1 MIFTFISF
9 GLYVVFSLGIIRSIS
24 GEIQAE
30 LPNVIK
36 ISLLP
41 LGMLVLLYTLK
52 ELKKI
57 KTHYSVQKPV
67 IRKKELLSMVA
78 VIGGAY
84 LTFAFNHIIGMGDV
98 IAACLVG
105 LIAAWTIKNY
115 ALPVYCGAFI
125 GMVCDQIYSS
135 LFVIGLA
142 SIITSV
148 LYVISS
154 HIFAGWGGKA
164 GFLAFIGTYTTS
176 LFINQPFHFVEPLSF
191 RMYMFVFIA
200 VLLAGVSTFMVQSM
214 INKVDVVS
222 TSALIGLTVASL
234 SSDSSHVI
242 VFAVF
247 CGTFTGMTSKELFTN
262 KSDIV
267 IASFLTAFLFVL
279 SFSLFE
285 GVGGKL
291 GSLAFIASV
300 STGGLKHLFSFLK
313 RRPLLVRTN
322 EYIREKFD

>member
-1 MIFTFISF
+1 MLFTFISLGF
-9 GLYVVFSLGIIRSIS
+9 YAAFSLGIIRSIS
-24 GEIQAE
+24 AEIQAE
-30 LPNVIK
+30 MPNVIK
-36 ISLLP
+36 IGLLL
-41 LGMLVLLYTLK
+41 LGILVLLYIVK

-57 KTHYSVQKPV
+57 KTHHSDYKPV
-67 IRKKELLSMVA
+67 IRKKELLTVVA

-84 LTFAFNHIIGMGDV
+84 LTFAFNHIVGMGDV
-98 IAACLVG
+98 LAASLIG

-115 ALPVYCGAFI
+115 ALPIYCDTFI
-125 GMVCDQIYSS
+125 GMVCDQIYSNP
-135 LFVIGLA
+135 FAIGFA
-142 SIITSV
+142 SIITGV

-176 LFINQPFHFVEPLSF
+176 LFINQSFHFVEPLSF
-191 RMYMFVFIA
+191 RMYIYVFLTVI
-200 VLLAGVSTFMVQSM
+200 LAGVSTFTIHTM
-214 INKVDVVS
+214 INRVDVVS
-222 TSALIGLTVASL
+222 ASALIGLLVAFF

-242 VFAVF
+242 VFAAF

-262 KSDIV
+262 KSDII
-267 IASFLTAFLFVL
+267 IASFLTAFLFVF

-291 GSLAFIASV
+291 GSLAFIASI

-313 RRPLLVRTN
+313 RHPLLVRTN
-322 EYIREKFD
+322 EYFKAKFD